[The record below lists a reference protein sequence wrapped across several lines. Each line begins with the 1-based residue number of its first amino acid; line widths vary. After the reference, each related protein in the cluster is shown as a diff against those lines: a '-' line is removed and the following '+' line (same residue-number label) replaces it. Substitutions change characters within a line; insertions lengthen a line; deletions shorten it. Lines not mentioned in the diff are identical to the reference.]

1 MNVTSSRL
9 QLHLAAAA
17 AVAAGIA
24 GASAD
29 AQIVHFA
36 NQNLTINS
44 SFDGLYL
51 NVLTGAYNT
60 TGGGGGTVEGG
71 WHINPYGVTGL
82 SWFQNG
88 GNGVGYLKS
97 GTALA
102 NLAAGAEIGASSGT
116 FSGGGASTNL
126 TLNGTSLVGFRF
138 NVGTATHYG
147 WFRIALAGTYGGQ
160 PRSIVDWAYNSTA
173 GESINAGAI
182 PAPGALALLGLAG
195 LAGSRRRR

>member
-1 MNVTSSRL
+1 MSVISNRL

-24 GASAD
+24 GSSAD

-36 NQNLTINS
+36 NQNRIINS
-44 SFDGLYL
+44 DFNGLYL

-60 TGGGGGTVEGG
+60 TGGGGTTVTGG
-71 WHINPYGVTGL
+71 WHINPYGATGL
-82 SWFQNG
+82 SWFQSGTNS
-88 GNGVGYLKS
+88 VGYVQS
-97 GTALA
+97 GGLMS
-102 NLAAGAEIGASSGT
+102 NLAAGTAIDSSST
-116 FSGGGASTNL
+116 FGGSVLSNNL

-160 PRSIVDWAYNSTA
+160 PRSIVEWAYNSTA
-173 GESINAGAI
+173 GASINAGAI

>member
-1 MNVTSSRL
+1 MSVTSTRL

-44 SFDGLYL
+44 DFNGLYL

-60 TGGGGGTVEGG
+60 TGGGGGTVAGG
-71 WHINPYGVTGL
+71 WHINPYGATSL
-82 SWFQNG
+82 TWWQNG
-88 GNGVGYLKS
+88 SNGVNYLQS
-97 GTALA
+97 GGALT
-102 NLAAGAEIGASSGT
+102 NLAPGAEIGASSPFAT
-116 FSGGGASTNL
+116 GGASTNL
-126 TLNGTSLVGFRF
+126 TLNGTSIVGFRF

-147 WFRIALAGTYGGQ
+147 WFRIALSSTYGGQ
-160 PRSIVDWAYNSTA
+160 PRSIVDWAYESTA
-173 GESINAGAI
+173 GASIAAGAV
-182 PAPGALALLGLAG
+182 PAPGAFALLGLAG

>member
-1 MNVTSSRL
+1 MSVISNRL

-17 AVAAGIA
+17 AVAAGLA
-24 GASAD
+24 GSSAD

-36 NQNLTINS
+36 NQNRIINS
-44 SFDGLYL
+44 DFNGLYL

-60 TGGGGGTVEGG
+60 TGGAGSTVTGG
-71 WHINPYGVTGL
+71 WHINPYGSTTLDWWQSTTNAVSYVQSAGAL
-82 SWFQNG
+82 S
-88 GNGVGYLKS
+88 
-97 GTALA
+97 
-102 NLAAGAEIGASSGT
+102 NLAAGTAIGASSTFGT
-116 FSGGGASTNL
+116 APLSTNL

-147 WFRIALAGTYGGQ
+147 WFRIALAGTFGGQ
-160 PRSIVDWAYNSTA
+160 PRSIVEWAYNSTA
-173 GESINAGAI
+173 GQSINAGAI

>member
-1 MNVTSSRL
+1 MSVISNRL

-44 SFDGLYL
+44 DFNGLYL

-60 TGGGGGTVEGG
+60 TGGGGSTVTGG
-71 WHINPYGVTGL
+71 WHINPYGASGL
-82 SWFQNG
+82 SWFQSFT
-88 GNGVGYLKS
+88 NGVGYLRD
-97 GTALA
+97 GANLA
-102 NLAAGAEIGASSGT
+102 NLAAGAEISSAGT
-116 FSGGGASTNL
+116 FSGGGSSSNL

-147 WFRIALAGTYGGQ
+147 WFRIALADTLGGQ
-160 PRSIVDWAYNSTA
+160 PRSIVEWAYNGTA
-173 GESINAGAI
+173 GEGIAAGAV